1 MAQSELD
8 AVLLA
13 PSRTGN
19 LQGRTQRATAARV
32 PNQRDAIMG
41 RDEDEDARE
50 AVTNALEARLTSA
63 AC

>member
-1 MAQSELD
+1 MAQLQVD
-8 AVLLA
+8 ALQIA
-13 PSRTGN
+13 PIRTVN
-19 LQGRTQRATAARV
+19 SQRRTQRATAARV

-41 RDEDEDARE
+41 RDEDARE